1 VLAKR
6 NKTILTIKTETMKTK
21 EEIAQ
26 WIIDNRY
33 PKSENDKV
41 SDFEMYHCIV
51 YDINKNTKPLI
62 EEIADLKSR
71 LELSEQK
78 VKLNYNTA
86 IDLESKLKA
95 SGSVN
100 EGLKSDVDFWKNK
113 SFTLQQE
120 NLKHTL

>member
-26 WIIDNRY
+26 WIID
-33 PKSENDKV
+33 E
-41 SDFEMYHCIV
+41 
-51 YDINKNTKPLI
+51 INKNTKPLI
-62 EEIADLKSR
+62 DEIADLKSR

>member
-1 VLAKR
+1 
-6 NKTILTIKTETMKTK
+6 MKTK

-26 WIIDNRY
+26 WIID
-33 PKSENDKV
+33 E
-41 SDFEMYHCIV
+41 
-51 YDINKNTKPLI
+51 INKNTKPLI
-62 EEIADLKSR
+62 DEIADLKSR